1 MRKNFPPHKSIR
13 EWEFSSHPHAGLIEP
28 LLQGDK
34 RMRLSVDSIIERL
47 GGPEKTAQLT
57 GVGTEAVRKWR
68 QARAIPPKHWPIIA
82 REAGVSL
89 EDLQPD
95 SVDSTPPDPSLNGQ
109 KRNPDMSDQHGP
121 ASPEIPEGATAAL
134 VLADGTVLWGIG
146 FGAPAT
152 GEAIGEICFST
163 GMTGYQETLTDPSF
177 AGQIITFTFPHIG
190 NVGANPADDE
200 ADRVAARGLVVKQDL
215 TAPANWRATE
225 SLDAWLKERGV
236 PGICG
241 VDTRALTLR
250 IRDKGPQT
258 ALLVPVT
265 DGRIDLDAAQ
275 TQVAAW
281 PGLEGMDLA
290 KTVTCATPYGWTEGV
305 WEWPAKTKPRPAKL
319 RRVVAVDYGAKR
331 NILRCL
337 ATAGCDVTVVPAT
350 TTAEDILALQP
361 EGVFLSN
368 GPGDPAA
375 TADYAVPAIR
385 GVLDAGVPV
394 FGICLGHQL
403 LALALGAKT
412 YKLARGHRGANQPV
426 KDLATG
432 KVEITSQNHGFAVD
446 ESTLPND
453 VRITHTSLFDHSNEG
468 IASESRP
475 AFSVQYHPE
484 ASPGPSDS
492 FYLFERFVQMIDA
505 HAKGA

>member
-1 MRKNFPPHKSIR
+1 MS
-13 EWEFSSHPHAGLIEP
+13 
-28 LLQGDK
+28 
-34 RMRLSVDSIIERL
+34 LSVETIIERI
-47 GGPEKTAQLT
+47 GGAEKIALLT

-68 QARAIPPKHWPIIA
+68 QARAIPPKHWPVVA
-82 REAGVSL
+82 RASGVSID
-89 EDLQPD
+89 DLQPAGSGGG
-95 SVDSTPPDPSLNGQ
+95 SVSPEFSSSDQ
-109 KRNPDMSDQHGP
+109 KRDSMMSEHSGAVSGEIPLGD
-121 ASPEIPEGATAAL
+121 IPEGATAAL
-134 VLADGTVLWGIG
+134 VLADGTVLWGLG

-190 NVGANPADDE
+190 NVGANPEDDE
-200 ADRVAARGLVVKQDL
+200 ASRVSARGLVVKQDL
-215 TAPANWRATE
+215 TEPANWRAAE

-250 IRDKGPQT
+250 IRDQGPQT
-258 ALLVPVT
+258 AVLGHVV
-265 DGRIDLDAAQ
+265 DGRLD
-275 TQVAAW
+275 VAALKKAAVSW

-290 KTVTCATPYGWTEGV
+290 KVVTCEKRYGWSQGV
-305 WEWPAKTKPRPAKL
+305 WEWPSTTKALPAKL

-350 TTAEDILALQP
+350 TSAEEILALKP

-375 TADYAVPAIR
+375 TASYAVPAIR

-403 LALALGAKT
+403 LALALGGKT
-412 YKLARGHRGANQPV
+412 YKLERGHRGANQPV

-432 KVEITSQNHGFAVD
+432 RVEITSQNHGFAVD
-446 ESTLPND
+446 EASLPNE
-453 VRITHTSLFDHSNEG
+453 VRVTHVSLFDKSNEG
-468 IASESRP
+468 IASNTLP

-492 FYLFERFVQMIDA
+492 FYLFERFVAMMDA
-505 HAKGA
+505 NQAAGAKAG